1 MEGRMSADKSSD
13 PPETSGT
20 GESPASAAAAS
31 APADATTPPENASGN
46 AAAKKS
52 APDKKRALRPTRG
65 LGLRVFMQVVL
76 MAVIVGAVNYLAYHT
91 YTRWDFSR
99 SNEFRLAV
107 QTQQIL
113 RSLRGEVTLIL
124 FNSPSQPSVENL
136 LARDLDGFFREI
148 LFSGKPKIR
157 LETVDPVRQIQ
168 RAQEVATRFG
178 FHPSESVLVVEYDD
192 RFRVVPLA
200 DFGDFDFT
208 PTAAGELPRV
218 VAFRGEQVLAST
230 LLGLLDP
237 AERTVYFLQG
247 HGEAPLGEGSPISLL
262 IDYVGRQNAQV
273 APLNLAVREGVPE
286 DAAALFI
293 VGPQYDLSER
303 ERDALLRYWREQEGR
318 LFLLLDPD
326 VETPRLHEVSRAAGI
341 EVQPTR
347 VLRTVTLN
355 FAIGI
360 IRDVAAS
367 FVGSS
372 DIVARL
378 QGVNAYFPDPVQ
390 SLGVIEPAP
399 ERIQVRPLVQADET
413 YWGERDHVTDETRGV
428 SYDDGVDIGYPLF
441 LALSS
446 DRSGLKDDR
455 LEIPAAKMIIVGNDR
470 FIWDSFLAGPGGQGA
485 NLDFVMS
492 GLNWLLDRHRL
503 TGVVPKTPREFTLTL
518 APDQL
523 GTIAL
528 YTMVVIP
535 GVVAL
540 LGLVVWWRRR
550 V

>member
-1 MEGRMSADKSSD
+1 MSQENSAEKD
-13 PPETSGT
+13 PVKDPVTD
-20 GESPASAAAAS
+20 SAKDPTKGKTQAGGS
-31 APADATTPPENASGN
+31 
-46 AAAKKS
+46 
-52 APDKKRALRPTRG
+52 DKKPDRPLRPTRG
-65 LGLRVFMQVVL
+65 LGLRVLMQVVL
-76 MAVIVGAVNYLAYHT
+76 MTVIVIAVNYLSYHT
-91 YTRWDFSR
+91 YLRWDFSR

-148 LFSGKPKIR
+148 VFSGKPKIR
-157 LETVDPVRQIQ
+157 LETVDPTRQIQ
-168 RAQEVATRFG
+168 RAQEIATRYG

-200 DFGDFDFT
+200 DFGDFDFS

-218 VAFRGEQVLAST
+218 VAFRGEQILAST

-237 AERTVYFLQG
+237 TERTVYFLQG
-247 HGEAPLGEGSPISLL
+247 HGEPSLGEGSPISLL
-262 IDYVGRQNAQV
+262 IDYTRRQNTLV
-273 APLNLAVREGVPE
+273 APLNLAVRESVPE

-293 VGPQYDLSER
+293 VGPQYDLSES
-303 ERDALLRYWREQEGR
+303 EGDALLRYWQEQEGR

-326 VETPRLHEVSRAAGI
+326 VDTPRLRELARAAGI

-347 VLRTVTLN
+347 VLRTVTMN

-360 IRDVAAS
+360 IRDVAAN
-367 FVGSS
+367 FVGGS

-390 SLGVIEPAP
+390 SLGIIDPAP
-399 ERIQVRPLVQADET
+399 ERTQVRPLVQAEES
-413 YWGERDHVTDETRGV
+413 YWGEIDHVTDENRGV
-428 SYDDGVDIGYPLF
+428 AYDDGTDIGFPVF

-446 DRSGLKDDR
+446 DRSGIKDDR
-455 LEIPAAKMIIVGNDR
+455 LEIPAAKMLVVGSDR

-518 APDQL
+518 GPDQL
-523 GTIAL
+523 GTMAL

-540 LGLVVWWRRR
+540 LGLLVWWRRR